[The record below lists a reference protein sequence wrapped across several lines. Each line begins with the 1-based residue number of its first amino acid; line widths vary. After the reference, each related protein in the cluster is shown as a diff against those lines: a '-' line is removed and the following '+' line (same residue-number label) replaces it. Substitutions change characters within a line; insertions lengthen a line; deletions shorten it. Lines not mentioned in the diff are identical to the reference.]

1 MSKDGSAEE
10 PPLDPRLAPW
20 RARVFAATWLCYAG
34 LYFCRKPFYVVK
46 DELSEAYCWDAGFL
60 GQLGAAYLVAY
71 TLGQF
76 ISGIAGTRFGA
87 RVVLLIGMAGTVL
100 SNLVFGLTDSA
111 EAFLLFMVLNGL
123 AQSTG
128 WGNTVGVMGN
138 WFRRQERGRVMGL
151 WATCFQVGGVLG
163 SGLAAFAL
171 GMAGFRYSFFAGS
184 LVTLGV
190 LGFFAW
196 AQRNRP
202 EDVGLSLGTGGEEA
216 SLEDSILSDG
226 ASWRERW
233 VSLGWD
239 RSVIQAVLMVGCF
252 YFFVKFIRYM
262 LWSWVPFLL
271 SRNFGLEGDDAG
283 YLSTLFDLF
292 GIVGVIAC
300 GWLSDRFAKGKR
312 IGVSLVFLLGMAV
325 SCGLLYSA
333 SLIVDELPEDEPQK
347 STEVVVAAQEESGE
361 DNDSAGSQTDGT
373 TQVEGARPGCE
384 DTPASAETL
393 GEDSIKPELSAEQKT
408 ALTLFAIA
416 LALVGFFLYG
426 PDALMTGAGA
436 QDIGNPRGA
445 VLAAATINGMGSI
458 GAVTQEFWVG
468 GMIDSSQGAMGP
480 VLLLL
485 VGASVGAFVCLWLV
499 RLFRLSDV

>member
-1 MSKDGSAEE
+1 MTETA
-10 PPLDPRLAPW
+10 PLDPRLRPW
-20 RARVFAATWLCYAG
+20 RARAFAATWLCYAG

-46 DELSEAYCWDAGFL
+46 DDLAETYGWDAGFL
-60 GQLGAAYLVAY
+60 GQLGAAYLIAY

-76 ISGIAGTRFGA
+76 VSGLAGTRYGA
-87 RVVLLIGMAGTVL
+87 RIVLLVGMGVTVA
-100 SNLVFGLTDSA
+100 SNFAFGLTDSA
-111 EAFLLFMVLNGL
+111 AAFLIFMVLNGL

-138 WFRRQERGRVMGL
+138 WFRKEERGRVMGL

-163 SGLAAFAL
+163 SGLAAFML
-171 GMAGFRYSFFAGS
+171 GLAGFRYSFFAGS
-184 LVTLGV
+184 LVTLAV
-190 LGFFAW
+190 LAFFAW
-196 AQRNRP
+196 AQRDRP
-202 EDVGLSLGTGGEEA
+202 EDVGLSLDDDDPQGSPAPGE
-216 SLEDSILSDG
+216 SILSEG
-226 ASWRERW
+226 ATWSERW
-233 VSLGWD
+233 ASLGWD
-239 RSVIQAVLMVGCF
+239 RTVIQAVLMVGCF

-300 GWLSDRFAKGKR
+300 GWLSDRLAKGKR
-312 IGVSLVFLLGMAV
+312 IGVSLVFLIGMAG
-325 SCGLLYSA
+325 SCGLLYLS
-333 SLIVDELPEDEPQK
+333 SLQVD
-347 STEVVVAAQEESGE
+347 AGSGE
-361 DNDSAGSQTDGT
+361 T
-373 TQVEGARPGCE
+373 GA
-384 DTPASAETL
+384 
-393 GEDSIKPELSAEQKT
+393 

-416 LALVGFFLYG
+416 LSLVGFFLYG

-468 GMIDSSQGAMGP
+468 GLIDEGAGAMGP
-480 VLLLL
+480 VLILL
-485 VGASVGAFVCLWLV
+485 VGASVGAFLCLGLV
-499 RLFRLSDV
+499 RVLKLSDV